1 MTIDQ
6 TTIIT
11 SGILLLLAIISTF
24 FNPFFR
30 KLRKKEQEDNCD
42 DGQQQQLPPI
52 TVLITAHDNAPE
64 LERNLPVIL
73 EQDYPAGYQVIVVAE
88 RGDSESE
95 DVLKRLSTNSH
106 LYYTLIPESSR
117 YMSRKKLSVT
127 LGVKAAAN
135 EWILITEPTC
145 APQSDKWLATMAR
158 HCNESNDMVIGYSN
172 YESSAPLYYRFERLQ
187 TEYYSLCE
195 TQKGIAYRHSGSNL
209 LFRKSIFLNGEGF
222 RGNLNLVRGEYDFIV
237 NKFAEKGNTATETS
251 PEAWVREETP
261 IRKAWKYRHL
271 YYLET
276 RKILSRSLAHRFLF
290 NLDQSML
297 HLSFLASAAA
307 VALSS
312 LQQQWV
318 ITAAAAASILIMW
331 IVRGI
336 MMARAA
342 RMFGEH
348 IPGILALPL
357 QLAVVW
363 HNIGYRMKYHL
374 ADKLDFTTHKL

>member
-11 SGILLLLAIISTF
+11 SGILLLLAIVTPF
-24 FNPFFR
+24 LNPFFR
-30 KLRKKEQEDNCD
+30 KIRKEEQEDNCD

-64 LERNLPVIL
+64 LKRNLPLIL

-95 DVLKRLSTNSH
+95 DVLKRLSANSH

-135 EWILITEPTC
+135 EWILMTEPTC
-145 APQSDKWLATMAR
+145 APQSDKWLVTMAR
-158 HCNESNDMVIGYSN
+158 HCQQGNDLVMGYSN
-172 YESSAPLYYRFERLQ
+172 YVPSAPLYYRFERLHA
-187 TEYYSLCE
+187 ECYSLRE
-195 TQKGIAYRHSGSNL
+195 AQKGIAYGHPGSNL
-209 LFRKSIFLNGEGF
+209 LFRKSIFLNEEGF

-237 NKFAEKGNTATETS
+237 NKFAKKGNTATEIA
-251 PEAWVREETP
+251 PEAWVREDAPT
-261 IRKAWKYRHL
+261 RKAWKYRHL

-276 RKILSRSLAHRFLF
+276 RKYLSRGFAHRFLF
-290 NLDQSML
+290 NLDQTML
-297 HLSFLASAAA
+297 HLSFLASAAGLT
-307 VALSS
+307 LSA

-318 ITAAAAASILIMW
+318 ITSAAAASILIMC
-331 IVRGI
+331 IMRGI
-336 MMARAA
+336 MMVRAA
-342 RMFGEH
+342 RMLGEH

-363 HNIGYRMKYHL
+363 HNIGYRIKYLL